1 VTEKKT
7 GPWWR
12 KNRYL
17 VLILIILS
25 IYFTGVF
32 PPVRPHIQLPAE
44 PVPATIALV
53 VGVISVVVAIALAL
67 LVRRAEMLLLALWI
81 GVLSAIPF
89 FFHFEWTNTMV
100 AVIIADIILMFIAYG
115 VYKASASGKLVPSGF
130 SGAVEALLEV
140 VFNMTEGTA
149 GKWAKSIFPWFATI
163 TLLVLVVNWMELIPG
178 VDSIGYFEHIVIE
191 GEEHGTYT
199 VDLGVV
205 KTIVSEAVKG
215 MDVRE
220 EAVLFIPFVRVA
232 STDLNFT
239 LALAVTA
246 VIMVQVMGV
255 RSQGGAYF
263 KKFFNTSTFFSKPIF
278 GIIDFFVG
286 ILELV
291 SEFSKILSFTFRL
304 FGNIFAGSV
313 LLFVMGSL
321 LGRLAFLQTGFLMLE
336 FFVGMIQALVFGLLT
351 MTFMAQATQGHGG
364 EHQEEAH

>member
-25 IYFTGVF
+25 IYFTGLF

-44 PVPATIALV
+44 AVPSTVALV
-53 VGVISVVVAIALAL
+53 VGGISIVVAIILSLA
-67 LVRRAEMLLLALWI
+67 VRRAEMLLMALWV
-81 GVLSAIPF
+81 GVLTALPF
-89 FFHFEWTNTMV
+89 LFHFEWTNTLV

-115 VYKASASGKLVPSGF
+115 VYKASASGNLVPGGF
-130 SGAVEALLEV
+130 SGAMEALLEIIYN
-140 VFNMTEGTA
+140 FTESTS
-149 GKWAKSIFPWFATI
+149 GKWTRTIFPWFATI

-178 VDSIGYFEHIVIE
+178 VDSIGVFEPLVTQ
-191 GEEHGTYT
+191 GEHGAYI
-199 VDLGVV
+199 VDLGVA
-205 KTIVSEAVKG
+205 KTIVSDFIKG
-215 MDVRE
+215 MEVKE
-220 EAVLFIPFVRVA
+220 EAVLLVPFVRVA

-239 LALAVTA
+239 LSLALIAV
-246 VIMVQVMGV
+246 VMVQVMGV
-255 RSQGGAYF
+255 RAHGGSYF
-263 KKFFNTSTFFSKPIF
+263 TKFFYTNTLFSKPIF
-278 GIIDFFVG
+278 GLIDFFVG
-286 ILELV
+286 FLELI
-291 SEFSKILSFTFRL
+291 SEFSKVLSFTFRL

-351 MTFMAQATQGHGG
+351 MTFMAQATQGHG